1 MSRCCRSPR
10 LLLVLLTLVVG
21 ASVAEVANSAERWI
35 VHEGQP
41 RAEIV
46 IAAQPRRTVRLAARD
61 LQTYVQKITGARLPI
76 VTTPS
81 ADAVKLY
88 VGRSAAL
95 DKLGVIDQ
103 GLQFGAY
110 RLVSGDDWLAFIGDD
125 TDFTPTEPWARSNG
139 DIVSGKVQSDWEKLT
154 GEQWGVPYT
163 GMYKHLIKLPG
174 DIGLPDDK
182 RPASGAKLDPLPL
195 WGFDERGS
203 FNAVAGYLQQLG
215 VRWYLPGEL
224 GEVVPRLPSVAL
236 PKIDETVR
244 PDFPLR
250 RFNFRFATGGET
262 TSLWSMRLGLR
273 DPFDIQVAHG
283 LATMTGRDELFAK
296 HPEWFALYGD
306 KRRYEPGY
314 SKNQLCY
321 SNEELFQYTVRY
333 ARALFDHYPYEAVSI
348 MPPDGYTAIC
358 QCPLC
363 QGKDSPERDERGRLS
378 DHVWDFVNRVA
389 REVGKT
395 HPTKKILNCAYGVYT
410 LPPLKIAK
418 LEPNVQVCIVGGR
431 RPTNNRPDEQA
442 AVRELRASWVTKTDN
457 PLLIFENYP
466 FIDRGWYK
474 PAFTIHTLGN
484 SVNETKGISAGEDI
498 WLSMVNFETN
508 GIALN
513 HILVYFTARMY
524 WGGKQ
529 ADVDALFREYCQLFY
544 GPASAEMQAF
554 FEYCE
559 AHWADMEKDKAK
571 ADAAL
576 ALFDRAQ
583 AKVESGSVYAR
594 RVALIDD
601 FLKGLRRKS
610 EQLAQQRGPVPTLRL
625 VGEPRDPIVID
636 GKFDEPAWTETPV
649 ASTGTM
655 RELQT
660 GRAPALG
667 TSFKSAWFGNILYFA
682 IRCEEV
688 PGEPL
693 NIAARKAEDAA
704 LWYGDAVEI
713 LLATDSHSYYQIAV
727 SPSGAVVDLDRGAAR
742 HSWFGW
748 SSQAEVAT
756 QIADDHWT
764 VEIRIPVTQD
774 ENDPLHQVIGR
785 KPTQSLPWH
794 INLCRQRIREHGS
807 EHSAFAPTGVNNFH
821 APLKFAHFFSGRSHQ
836 FDADASVTDF
846 ALAYQAAVKLLNDRK
861 LDDALAAFVAL
872 SEQSGHTDLQRDEA
886 LSRAAECARLLKD
899 LDRADQLAAQA
910 RQTPVADTIRLQ
922 NLVALRAFDDILTK
936 YGDQDFSR
944 WPFWTW
950 SDALVARSRAHFAKG
965 NPTAAQA
972 DLRRALV
979 YTTDKRRRQAIQ
991 TELGEKP
998 AK

>member
-1 MSRCCRSPR
+1 
-10 LLLVLLTLVVG
+10 
-21 ASVAEVANSAERWI
+21 
-35 VHEGQP
+35 
-41 RAEIV
+41 
-46 IAAQPRRTVRLAARD
+46 
-61 LQTYVQKITGARLPI
+61 
-76 VTTPS
+76 
-81 ADAVKLY
+81 
-88 VGRSAAL
+88 
-95 DKLGVIDQ
+95 
-103 GLQFGAY
+103 
-110 RLVSGDDWLAFIGDD
+110 
-125 TDFTPTEPWARSNG
+125 
-139 DIVSGKVQSDWEKLT
+139 
-154 GEQWGVPYT
+154 
-163 GMYKHLIKLPG
+163 
-174 DIGLPDDK
+174 
-182 RPASGAKLDPLPL
+182 
-195 WGFDERGS
+195 
-203 FNAVAGYLQQLG
+203 
-215 VRWYLPGEL
+215 
-224 GEVVPRLPSVAL
+224 
-236 PKIDETVR
+236 
-244 PDFPLR
+244 
-250 RFNFRFATGGET
+250 
-262 TSLWSMRLGLR
+262 
-273 DPFDIQVAHG
+273 
-283 LATMTGRDELFAK
+283 
-296 HPEWFALYGD
+296 
-306 KRRYEPGY
+306 
-314 SKNQLCY
+314 NQLCY

-389 REVGKT
+389 REVRKT
-395 HPTKKILNCAYGVYT
+395 HPMKKILNCAYGVYT

-431 RPTNNRPDEQA
+431 RPTNNRPEEQA
-442 AVRELRASWVTKTDN
+442 AVRELRASWVPKTDH

-474 PAFTIHTLGN
+474 PAFTFHSLGN

-498 WLSMVNFETN
+498 WLSMGNFETN

-529 ADVDALFREYCQLFY
+529 ADVDMLFREYCQLFY
-544 GPASAEMQAF
+544 GPASAEIQAF
-554 FEYCE
+554 FEHCE
-559 AHWADMEKDKAK
+559 NHWADMENDRAK

-576 ALFDRAQ
+576 ALFARAQ
-583 AKVESGSVYAR
+583 AKVESGSIYAQ
-594 RVALIDD
+594 RVGLMDE

-667 TSFKSAWFGNILYFA
+667 TSFKSAWIGNNVYFA
-682 IRCEEV
+682 IRCDEA

-693 NIAARKAEDAA
+693 NITARKADDAA
-704 LWYGDAVEI
+704 VWYGDAIEI

-727 SPSGAVVDLDRGAAR
+727 SPAGAVVDLDRGAER
-742 HSWFGW
+742 RSWFGW
-748 SSQAEVAT
+748 SSQAEAAT

-821 APLKFAHFFSGRSHQ
+821 TPLKFAHFFSGRSHQ

-846 ALAYQAAVKLLNDRK
+846 ALAYQAGVKLLNERK
-861 LDDALAAFVAL
+861 TAEALATFVAL
-872 SEQSGHTDLQRDEA
+872 AEQSGHTDLQRDEA
-886 LSRAAECARLLKD
+886 LSRAAECARRLQD
-899 LDRADQLAAQA
+899 LNRADQFAMQA
-910 RQTPVADTIRLQ
+910 RQAAVADTIRLQ
-922 NLVALRAFDDILTK
+922 NLVARRAFGDILAK
-936 YGDQDFSR
+936 YGEQDFAR
-944 WPFWTW
+944 WPFWTL
-950 SDALVARSRAHFAKG
+950 SDALVARSRAHFFNK

-979 YTTDKRRRQAIQ
+979 YTTDKRRRQEIQ